1 VNRIPTASTRD
12 RVAYNASTM
21 NRSRPDATAA
31 LTPSRPDIITDRFL
45 ATLRQHGVVQA
56 SLFGSVTR
64 GEERPDSDLDL
75 LVTFDHGG
83 SFGERLR
90 LEEALAALCGRRVEV
105 LTQIHPAF
113 APYITPTLIPLPL

>member
-1 VNRIPTASTRD
+1 
-12 RVAYNASTM
+12 M
-21 NRSRPDATAA
+21 NFPYPDASAA
-31 LTPSRPDIITDRFL
+31 LTPSRPDIITDTDRFL

-56 SLFGSVTR
+56 YLFGSVTR
-64 GEERPDSDLDL
+64 GEERSDSDLDL

-90 LEEALAALCGRRVEV
+90 LEEALATLCGRRVEV